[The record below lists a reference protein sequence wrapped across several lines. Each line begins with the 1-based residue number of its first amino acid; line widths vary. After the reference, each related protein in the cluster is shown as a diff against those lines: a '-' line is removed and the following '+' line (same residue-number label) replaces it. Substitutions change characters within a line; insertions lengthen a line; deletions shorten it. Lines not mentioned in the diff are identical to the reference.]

1 MAEQLA
7 VAAKARRERGKNA
20 ARRLRAAGQIPAVV
34 YGSGSEALS
43 LAVDPRQIQ
52 EILHSPGG
60 YNTLFD
66 LKVEGK
72 STGQAMLRDWVYE
85 PLRGNLLHV
94 DILRVAAGTRLK
106 VKVPVHLEGEP
117 KGVKVDGG
125 VLDFVLREVEVECLP
140 KDIPDEMRVNVSHLG
155 LGAGVRAGELPFA
168 SGVKLITDAG
178 HVIVHVMAPRVEEE
192 EAPVVEVEA
201 VEGAAEPE
209 LIRKPKAAE
218 EGEEEGAAEKKE

>member
-72 STGQAMLRDWVYE
+72 ST
-85 PLRGNLLHV
+85 NLQ
-94 DILRVAAGTRLK
+94 RR
-106 VKVPVHLEGEP
+106 ENRRRRYMS
-117 KGVKVDGG
+117 
-125 VLDFVLREVEVECLP
+125 VL
-140 KDIPDEMRVNVSHLG
+140 VSWLW
-155 LGAGVRAGELPFA
+155 LWR
-168 SGVKLITDAG
+168 
-178 HVIVHVMAPRVEEE
+178 
-192 EAPVVEVEA
+192 
-201 VEGAAEPE
+201 
-209 LIRKPKAAE
+209 
-218 EGEEEGAAEKKE
+218 